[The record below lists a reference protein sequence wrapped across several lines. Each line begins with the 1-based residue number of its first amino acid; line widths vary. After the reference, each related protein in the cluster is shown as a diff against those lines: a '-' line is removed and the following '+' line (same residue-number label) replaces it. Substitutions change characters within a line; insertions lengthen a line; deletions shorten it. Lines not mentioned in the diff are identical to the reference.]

1 MQHSCNI
8 TETPTSFVS
17 RECDGCKV
25 DDFEAEVR
33 GQKAS
38 TVSQKKKK
46 KKSTGKM
53 RTRTRAR
60 GRPPA
65 PRDSEPRRGLGLG
78 DNSLATS
85 GAPEANGVIR

>member
-1 MQHSCNI
+1 
-8 TETPTSFVS
+8 
-17 RECDGCKV
+17 
-25 DDFEAEVR
+25 
-33 GQKAS
+33 
-38 TVSQKKKK
+38 
-46 KKSTGKM
+46 M

-85 GAPEANGVIR
+85 GAPKQMELSDSISTGRFPFYCCCFSAICFAGTKGVHRKT